1 MSMARTNIDIDEEA
15 CRRVMERFNLT
26 TMKDA
31 VNLAL
36 RTLAIEPMTL
46 EEALAMEGTRGGP
59 VRDLIVRQTSSAQ
72 QLVGNDVLVGLVV
85 VVGVAA
91 RVVIQASAGFDREC
105 IGADMVG
112 AKVESSANRVSPVGD
127 RLSGPAVRNT
137 YFSGDRLNAAYIRA
151 NQERLVDAWQ
161 RYGERK

>member
-46 EEALAMEGTRGGP
+46 DEALAMEGAGWEGDLAAMRTTR
-59 VRDLIVRQTSSAQ
+59 T
-72 QLVGNDVLVGLVV
+72 
-85 VVGVAA
+85 
-91 RVVIQASAGFDREC
+91 
-105 IGADMVG
+105 
-112 AKVESSANRVSPVGD
+112 
-127 RLSGPAVRNT
+127 
-137 YFSGDRLNAAYIRA
+137 
-151 NQERLVDAWQ
+151 
-161 RYGERK
+161 